1 MGIRELKQNPS
12 EVVSRV
18 KAGEQIIITERGK
31 PVARMIPIGKSYLQE
46 LIDSG
51 RVSLP
56 SQNLSEL
63 VGKIDPVTM
72 PEGSPSVLEVLQESR
87 RDRF

>member
-18 KAGEQIIITERGK
+18 KAGEQIVITERGK

-63 VGKIDPVTM
+63 IATIDPVTM
-72 PEGSPSVLEVLQESR
+72 PEGTPAVLELLEETR
-87 RDRF
+87 RTRF